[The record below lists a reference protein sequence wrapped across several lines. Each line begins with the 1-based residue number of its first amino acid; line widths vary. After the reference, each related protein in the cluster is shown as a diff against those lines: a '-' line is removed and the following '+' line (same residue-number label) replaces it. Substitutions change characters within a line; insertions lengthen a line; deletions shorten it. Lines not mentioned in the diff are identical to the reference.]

1 MALYVYVSGYHMV
14 TISVILHSFGGLH
27 YSICPHSCLKVFL
40 GHCQGAGV
48 LVNSSSL
55 TCWGKNLHVIFVF
68 EKLFAG
74 YNTVGSTVLFS
85 SSTVKGV
92 TLLYSPVPGLS
103 SSLCEVS
110 FFLEFILNF

>member
-1 MALYVYVSGYHMV
+1 MPKGLPGTLPRCRCAGELVHL
-14 TISVILHSFGGLH
+14 LHVGE
-27 YSICPHSCLKVFL
+27 
-40 GHCQGAGV
+40 
-48 LVNSSSL
+48 
-55 TCWGKNLHVIFVF
+55 KNLHVIFVF

-92 TLLYSPVPGLS
+92 TLQYSPVPGLS

-110 FFLEFILNF
+110 FFLEFILNL